1 MKIKEIYLLTNRNTL
16 FFDERGEQII
26 DLQEKFSW
34 EPVPTYDHHKVEKG
48 IIEIIKDSPKI
59 YIAKFMDWKH
69 EITLDE
75 FCSLL
80 GYGPWYWKYKKEQ
93 ALLQVEQENS
103 CDTD

>member
-1 MKIKEIYLLTNRNTL
+1 
-16 FFDERGEQII
+16 
-26 DLQEKFSW
+26 
-34 EPVPTYDHHKVEKG
+34 
-48 IIEIIKDSPKI
+48 
-59 YIAKFMDWKH
+59 MDWKH